1 MINPSKSPREPSEI
15 IQPANRAVKLTP
27 AEPTWDTCPNMSLIK
42 SQESK
47 GEIKSLAQDWS
58 SAPNGNVGP
67 SRDSKR
73 DLTIV
78 IPAFNEESGLPGVLE
93 KLREHC
99 AHRVREIILVDDGS
113 IDATGDLAKAAGIT
127 VLRHPS
133 NRGYGASLKSG
144 IRAAQ
149 TPYVLIMDAEG
160 QHSPADI
167 WRLWESDSHF
177 DMVVGARQGLF
188 HSPLWRMP
196 GKWLLTRVANHLV
209 KRRIP
214 DLNSGFRLFRKES
227 VAKYMHL
234 CPNGFSFTST
244 ITMAFLSRGFSVD
257 YVPIVVAP
265 RQGHS
270 TVTVGTGLDTLLLLL
285 RLASLFNPLRVFVP
299 ASLFFALVGLLWSL
313 PYVLLGHGVTVG
325 SLMAFV
331 TSILLFGLGMI
342 CDQISQLRLERF
354 E

>member
-1 MINPSKSPREPSEI
+1 M
-15 IQPANRAVKLTP
+15 
-27 AEPTWDTCPNMSLIK
+27 
-42 SQESK
+42 
-47 GEIKSLAQDWS
+47 
-58 SAPNGNVGP
+58 
-67 SRDSKR
+67 
-73 DLTIV
+73 
-78 IPAFNEESGLPGVLE
+78 IPAYNEESGLPGVLE

-99 AHRVREIILVDDGS
+99 QHRVHEIILVDDGS
-113 IDATGDLAKAAGIT
+113 KDTTGALAKAAGLT
-127 VLRHPS
+127 VIQHPG

-144 IRAAQ
+144 IRAAK

-167 WRLWESDSHF
+167 WRLWEQDERF

-227 VAKYMHL
+227 VTKYMHI

-244 ITMAFLSRGFSVD
+244 ITMAFLSRGFSVE

-270 TVTVGTGLDTLLLLL
+270 TVTVSTGLDTLMLLL
-285 RLASLFNPLRVFVP
+285 RLASLFNPLRVFIP
-299 ASLFFALVGLLWSL
+299 SSLAFTLLGLLWSL
-313 PYVLLGHGVTVG
+313 PYVLLGHGVSVG
-325 SLMAFV
+325 SLLAFV
-331 TSILLFGLGMI
+331 TAILLFGLGMI